1 MGEKLSTLTASPLFR
16 EHWGGTLLPPV
27 EVQAFKVLHGL
38 QQAVLQAA
46 VPQQQQGQI
55 CAIHLPVQPQTATQ
69 ASEGPPGRAAGIRG
83 ADRKKRRRLGVWNP
97 VMPQRGGGTAGESK
111 VLKAPTNF

>member
-1 MGEKLSTLTASPLFR
+1 MGEKLSTLAASPLFR
-16 EHWGGTLLPPV
+16 EHWGGALLPPA
-27 EVQAFKVLHGL
+27 EVQALEVLHGL
-38 QQAVLQAA
+38 QQAELQAA

-55 CAIHLPVQPQTATQ
+55 CAIHLPVQPQTSTQ

-83 ADRKKRRRLGVWNP
+83 AGGKRRRLGVWDP
-97 VMPQRGGGTAGESK
+97 VVPQRGGGTAGQSK